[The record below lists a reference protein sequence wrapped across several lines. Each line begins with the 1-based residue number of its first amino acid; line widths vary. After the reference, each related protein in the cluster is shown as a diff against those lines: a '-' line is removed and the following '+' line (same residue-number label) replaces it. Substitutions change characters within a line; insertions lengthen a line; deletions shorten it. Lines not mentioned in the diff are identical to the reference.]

1 MIPKSQITINYTD
14 GRDSEEGSGNLLLET
29 VSTRE
34 LHIGYYIETNNGE
47 YFAGVDNINL
57 GEPLQVRGET
67 MIKNEHPSSVVRKY
81 NIFNDNIKD
90 FLSNTIP
97 VPTMKKYPTD
107 RDYLIGYF
115 YRFFSKR
122 INSSTYQEID
132 EDVYKSINNKENKY
146 DYNLYEIG
154 SIKWHLTGNVYQKN
168 ANELKVRENRFPIYF
183 TYFLY

>member
-1 MIPKSQITINYTD
+1 
-14 GRDSEEGSGNLLLET
+14 
-29 VSTRE
+29 
-34 LHIGYYIETNNGE
+34 
-47 YFAGVDNINL
+47 
-57 GEPLQVRGET
+57 

-132 EDVYKSINNKENKY
+132 EDVYKSIIN
-146 DYNLYEIG
+146 
-154 SIKWHLTGNVYQKN
+154 S
-168 ANELKVRENRFPIYF
+168 
-183 TYFLY
+183 